1 MKGKSI
7 VYFINGFFFCFFLN
21 YLCFK
26 KEKYADKMNFV
37 SKSIDK
43 MSRIRYWI
51 SLRYCD
57 SIDRRN
63 SSTLVMV
70 SPRIVHV
77 NIRGIRR
84 VRWYSFNINFVY

>member
-1 MKGKSI
+1 
-7 VYFINGFFFCFFLN
+7 
-21 YLCFK
+21 
-26 KEKYADKMNFV
+26 MNFV

-63 SSTLVMV
+63 SSTL
-70 SPRIVHV
+70 
-77 NIRGIRR
+77 
-84 VRWYSFNINFVY
+84 